1 MPAWLILFS
10 WLYNLPENVSVEDLV
25 HLQTWIT
32 LKARFQEILIIKLQ
46 EEDGAFRHGVCIS
59 TSPGCR
65 FTHGPDGQTLPVYM
79 PQALPHTC
87 HPEPSVAVEE
97 HDDNPVCLIVNNFVA
112 VGYRLCLQVHMTTSK
127 LERLFYRVKILERG
141 AANTFREGASKRYF
155 RF

>member
-1 MPAWLILFS
+1 M
-10 WLYNLPENVSVEDLV
+10 VSSAMVFASAPHLV
-25 HLQTWIT
+25 VGSLMALMGRPCLCT
-32 LKARFQEILIIKLQ
+32 
-46 EEDGAFRHGVCIS
+46 
-59 TSPGCR
+59 
-65 FTHGPDGQTLPVYM
+65 M